1 MKNRQG
7 LFIVILVLMMVTSFS
22 NVVPAQGEASED
34 LVFLEVRREATLVTF
49 GVVTTDDTFTVL
61 NNGTSNVLDAV
72 VYYPEAFLELVTFR
86 KAIDASETDL
96 LLTIEETDSL
106 EHFQAYKVT
115 FSAPLTPGEQIQFK
129 IRSEYHDLFFLRDPT
144 FYLVETVQ
152 EFEMEYYWF
161 PLVDAPILEGVSRV
175 RARENIVF
183 FDVPTNASF
192 ITDQTESYLEYTET
206 DIAPLAYMP
215 INVRWVDN
223 LQTMLEYTLFERQM
237 EIDTW
242 GFVTVTEIHEIRN
255 IGFFEQQA
263 ISIEYEMD
271 MMNWSLYGEFG
282 KYTLFQVGSGADPER
297 PGTYLH
303 SQQSEMSSHIF
314 IIQLRYKLQNLDS
327 YRFFFTYRIINF

>member
-115 FSAPLTPGEQIQFK
+115 FSAPLT
-129 IRSEYHDLFFLRDPT
+129 
-144 FYLVETVQ
+144 
-152 EFEMEYYWF
+152 
-161 PLVDAPILEGVSRV
+161 
-175 RARENIVF
+175 
-183 FDVPTNASF
+183 
-192 ITDQTESYLEYTET
+192 
-206 DIAPLAYMP
+206 
-215 INVRWVDN
+215 
-223 LQTMLEYTLFERQM
+223 
-237 EIDTW
+237 
-242 GFVTVTEIHEIRN
+242 
-255 IGFFEQQA
+255 
-263 ISIEYEMD
+263 
-271 MMNWSLYGEFG
+271 
-282 KYTLFQVGSGADPER
+282 
-297 PGTYLH
+297 
-303 SQQSEMSSHIF
+303 
-314 IIQLRYKLQNLDS
+314 
-327 YRFFFTYRIINF
+327 